1 MTDLLAAEF
10 LKLRTT
16 RSFWI
21 LVAAALGFV
30 ALTTVAT
37 LVHQI
42 PTDEDGARSLLSNVS
57 IAGLFMLV
65 VGAVDAAGEY
75 RHKTITSAYL
85 VAPVRARVLAAKS
98 LAHAAA
104 ALLTALASI
113 ALALAISLPWL
124 QSGGTS
130 LGSLGLG
137 GGELLGLLATMV
149 VYVVLTAMLGI
160 GLGALLTNQA
170 AAVIALPVVL
180 FVVDPIITSLVDG
193 YGRWSI
199 GGLWS
204 PLTGGSSDD
213 AGFATFS
220 AIPAACIYFAYIA
233 ALSVIASLVDQRRDV
248 S

>member
-16 RSFWI
+16 RSFWV
-21 LVAAALGFV
+21 LVGAALGFV
-30 ALTTVAT
+30 ALTTFAT
-37 LVHQI
+37 LVHDV
-42 PTDEDGARSLLSNVS
+42 PSDEDAARSLLSNVS

-65 VGAVDAAGEY
+65 VGAIDAAGEY
-75 RHKTITSAYL
+75 RHRTITSAYL
-85 VAPVRARVLAAKS
+85 VAPDRSRVLAAKS

-104 ALLTALASI
+104 ALLTALAGI
-113 ALALAISLPWL
+113 AIVLAISLPWL
-124 QSGGTS
+124 RSSGTS

-137 GGELLGLLATMV
+137 GGELLGLLATLV
-149 VYVVLTAMLGI
+149 VFVVLTVMLGI

-180 FVVDPIITSLVDG
+180 FVVDPILTSLVDG

-204 PLTGGSSDD
+204 PLTGGNSQD
-213 AGFATFS
+213 AGFTTFS
-220 AIPAACIYFAYIA
+220 VVPAAFVYLAYVA
-233 ALSVIASLVDQRRDV
+233 ALTVIASVIDQRRDV